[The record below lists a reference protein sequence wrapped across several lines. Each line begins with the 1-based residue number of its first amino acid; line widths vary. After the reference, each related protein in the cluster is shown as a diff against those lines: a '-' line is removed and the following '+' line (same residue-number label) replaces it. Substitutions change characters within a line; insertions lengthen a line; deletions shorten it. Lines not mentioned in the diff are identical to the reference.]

1 MNGYTFAEDLRICW
15 LRRRHR
21 VFAQCWRGRQCNVF
35 QKFIFSHLRLSRLL
49 KAIKRQWVRF
59 SLSFAVVNII
69 KKIFVIKLRLHDGK
83 RSPVMIWLCLWFSS
97 ICFGK
102 ISKIFI
108 ICENCL
114 PSFKS
119 RKKIAVSSPF
129 VILGFLPLNFFNQQA
144 LGTAQ
149 ICLTVQQNLGNFIEG
164 NAINLTRKMPIS
176 FVAKY
181 CAMEWNFVNIGIWS
195 CVTFRICRIEQSFP
209 QCFLSSWPLLQA

>member
-1 MNGYTFAEDLRICW
+1 MNGYTFAEDLRICVG

-102 ISKIFI
+102 ISKSFI

-114 PSFKS
+114 PFGF
-119 RKKIAVSSPF
+119 SSCLK
-129 VILGFLPLNFFNQQA
+129 LGPKNFFNQQA

-149 ICLTVQQNLGNFIEG
+149 ICLTVQQTLGNFIEG

-195 CVTFRICRIEQSFP
+195 CVTFRICRLEKSFP